1 LNGNQF
7 SACKTANAAIGQ
19 ELQTISD
26 LLTVLIRSNYIARMS
41 SKKILFFVLN
51 LILVASVGCGAQLYK
66 VSPLPTNASADDV
79 ASGEQGL
86 IAVTA
91 ILDGDQSLELFEA
104 NLPLAGIIA
113 VDLRLVNRTAVPVK
127 ADSLK
132 FSLRDSSGGNLKPI
146 PPAQALK
153 RVMKFYGDG
162 FYRKDARLRTVES
175 YEKIGLTTNATIEP
189 QGNLRGVL
197 FYEKQNN
204 RTSLGGL
211 TFSVVGVTKQININN
226 N

>member
-1 LNGNQF
+1 MYGRKF
-7 SACKTANAAIGQ
+7 
-19 ELQTISD
+19 ISFALCLS
-26 LLTVLIRSNYIARMS
+26 LL
-41 SKKILFFVLN
+41 
-51 LILVASVGCGAQLYK
+51 ASIGCGAQLYN
-66 VSPLPTNASADDV
+66 VSPLPANTSTDDI

-91 ILDGDQSLELFEA
+91 ILDGDQSLERFEA
-104 NLPLAGIIA
+104 NLPLAGVIA
-113 VDLRLVNRTAVPVK
+113 VDVRLVNRTAASVK
-127 ADSLK
+127 TDSLK
-132 FSLRDSSGGNLKPI
+132 FNLRDSSGVNLKLI

-162 FYRKDARLRTVES
+162 FYRKDAKLRTVES
-175 YEKIGLTTNATIEP
+175 YEKIGLAANATIEP

>member
-1 LNGNQF
+1 
-7 SACKTANAAIGQ
+7 
-19 ELQTISD
+19 
-26 LLTVLIRSNYIARMS
+26 MS

-51 LILVASVGCGAQLYK
+51 LILVVSVGCGAQLYK
-66 VSPLPTNASADDV
+66 VSPLPTSTSADDV

-91 ILDGDQSLELFEA
+91 ILDGDQSLERFEA
-104 NLPLAGIIA
+104 NLPLAGVIA
-113 VDLRLVNRTAVPVK
+113 VDVRLVNRTAASVK
-127 ADSLK
+127 TDSLK
-132 FSLRDSSGGNLKPI
+132 FNLRDSSGVNLKPI

-153 RVMKFYGDG
+153 QVMKFYGDG
-162 FYRKDARLRTVES
+162 FYRKDAKLRTIES
-175 YEKIGLTTNATIEP
+175 YEKIGLAANATIEP

-204 RTSLGGL
+204 RTSLVGL